1 MPQQPKNLPP
11 STTALPRL
19 SRRHAAR
26 ALLALPLVAAAVPA
40 RAAGYPDRPVKIIV
54 PFTPGGGVDIVS
66 RVLAQGMA
74 SVLGQTVLVDNRPG
88 AGTIIGSEVVAKSPP
103 DGYTMVTASFAHAVN
118 PSIQPR
124 MPFDT
129 EKAFAP
135 VMLIGRSPNILVV
148 PKASPIRNVADLLAR
163 ARAKP
168 GGLTFGSFGNATSSH
183 LAAELFCHLAK
194 VELTH
199 IPYRGS
205 APAVTDLLAGRI
217 DTLFA
222 TSTGVSQQVRD
233 GQLRAIAVTSAE
245 RSPAYP
251 ELPSIAE
258 AGVPGYVAESWYG
271 LYVPAGTPAEV
282 IETLNAAANAAVRT
296 EAFQRSV
303 AEEGL
308 RIAGGPPAALA
319 DYVRAE
325 AARWAELVRAA
336 DIKPE

>member
-1 MPQQPKNLPP
+1 MMHRPEDRPGIPTSLAP
-11 STTALPRL
+11 
-19 SRRHAAR
+19 SRRQ
-26 ALLALPLVAAAVPA
+26 ALRGMLALTLVAAGRGA
-40 RAAGYPDRPVKIIV
+40 RAADYPDRPVKIIV

-74 SVLGQTVLVDNRPG
+74 PALGQTVLVDNRPG
-88 AGTIIGSEVVAKSPP
+88 AGTIIGSEAVAKSPP
-103 DGYTMVTASFAHAVN
+103 DGYTLVTASFAHAVN
-118 PSIQPR
+118 PSIQAR

-135 VMLIGRSPNILVV
+135 VILIGRSPNILVV
-148 PKASPIRNVADLLAR
+148 PKASPIRDVAELLRR

-168 GGLTFGSFGNATSSH
+168 GEVTYGSFGNATSSH
-183 LAAELFCHLAK
+183 LAAALFCHLAK
-194 VELTH
+194 VEMTH

-222 TSTGVSQQVRD
+222 TSTGVSQQIRD

-245 RSPAYP
+245 RSPAFP
-251 ELPSIAE
+251 DLPSIAE
-258 AGVPGYVAESWYG
+258 AGVPGYAAESWYG
-271 LYVPAGTPAEV
+271 LYVPAGTPAAV
-282 IETLNAAANAAVRT
+282 IDRLNAAANAAVRT

-308 RIAGGPPAALA
+308 RIVGGPPAALA

-325 AARWAELVRAA
+325 AARWAEVVRAA
-336 DIKPE
+336 DIKAE